1 MTDLLCGHAPGV
13 RQVGRKGGS
22 LRTLFFVAQVD
33 SVLSADGR
41 RPVRRGQ
48 YIVDSQGMQPA
59 VLFPLCEH
67 VDGLLEVWTPKSA
80 LSAVADVEDIHL
92 LLFLQHAVDHT
103 IDVRI
108 AAI

>member
-1 MTDLLCGHAPGV
+1 MHPGSAKSGEKEV
-13 RQVGRKGGS
+13 RYEPYFLS
-22 LRTLFFVAQVD
+22 LRWTQ
-33 SVLSADGR
+33 SSPRTGR